1 MKKENMQEQ
10 REHEETNQ
18 AYGTEK
24 FIHKVIDFSKTLGR
38 VLTNPG
44 MLLSVLRFQK
54 LDHIYESLL
63 RNERLIKLLA
73 LVVAIV
79 FAINIRYVPNAKE
92 RYSADINNYP
102 LSQYYDQDRMVVDGL
117 PATVD
122 VTLIGDRGKVDI
134 ARAKS
139 NFEVYA
145 DLRNLPPGTHKVNL
159 EYSKLSNDLDV
170 KLDPSTIVVT
180 IMSLIETDKPIRA
193 DFVNLDQIDEMYVL
207 GDPQVAVDTVKIKG
221 PQIVVDQI
229 ASVKAIVD
237 VSDLSKL
244 SDYEAP
250 VYAYDRLGNKLDVE
264 IRPERVMVSTQVT
277 TPSKV
282 IPIKEVITGN
292 PPEGYSIESI
302 SIEPSKVKLYGE
314 SDVIDVYTELIAQV
328 DLYQLDEN
336 NEIIVKLEKPENVH
350 KMDTDTVKVKVKFE
364 ETKKKILEDV
374 PIEFKNLDSRYK
386 VKAKSLDDAMVDLTL
401 SGAKTR
407 LDLLSNEDI
416 KVFIDLN
423 GYTPGEYQIPVT
435 IETVDNVIID
445 PSRAKI
451 NIIITE

>member
-134 ARAKS
+134 AKAKS

-336 NEIIVKLEKPENVH
+336 NEIIVKL
-350 KMDTDTVKVKVKFE
+350 
-364 ETKKKILEDV
+364 
-374 PIEFKNLDSRYK
+374 
-386 VKAKSLDDAMVDLTL
+386 
-401 SGAKTR
+401 
-407 LDLLSNEDI
+407 
-416 KVFIDLN
+416 
-423 GYTPGEYQIPVT
+423 
-435 IETVDNVIID
+435 
-445 PSRAKI
+445 
-451 NIIITE
+451 

>member
-1 MKKENMQEQ
+1 M
-10 REHEETNQ
+10 
-18 AYGTEK
+18 
-24 FIHKVIDFSKTLGR
+24 
-38 VLTNPG
+38 
-44 MLLSVLRFQK
+44 
-54 LDHIYESLL
+54 
-63 RNERLIKLLA
+63 
-73 LVVAIV
+73 
-79 FAINIRYVPNAKE
+79 
-92 RYSADINNYP
+92 
-102 LSQYYDQDRMVVDGL
+102 
-117 PATVD
+117 
-122 VTLIGDRGKVDI
+122 
-134 ARAKS
+134 
-139 NFEVYA
+139 
-145 DLRNLPPGTHKVNL
+145 
-159 EYSKLSNDLDV
+159 
-170 KLDPSTIVVT
+170 
-180 IMSLIETDKPIRA
+180 
-193 DFVNLDQIDEMYVL
+193 
-207 GDPQVAVDTVKIKG
+207 KIKG

>member
-1 MKKENMQEQ
+1 MRKENVRENLEQVDNNSQETDKILY
-10 REHEETNQ
+10 RFVN
-18 AYGTEK
+18 
-24 FIHKVIDFSKTLGR
+24 FSKRLGR

-54 LDHIYESLL
+54 LDHVYESLL

-79 FAINIRYVPNAKE
+79 FAINVRYAPNAKE

-102 LSQYYDQDRMVVDGL
+102 LTQYYDQDRMVVDGL
-117 PATVD
+117 PDTVD
-122 VTLIGDRGKVDI
+122 VTLVGDKGKVDI
-134 ARAKS
+134 AKAKF
-139 NFEVYA
+139 NFEIYA

-180 IMSLIETDKPIRA
+180 IMSLIETEKSIKA

-207 GDPQVAVDTVKIKG
+207 GDPQLAVDTVKIKG
-221 PQIVVDQI
+221 PQAVVDQI
-229 ASVKAIVD
+229 ATVKAIVD

-244 SDYEAP
+244 ADYQAP
-250 VYAYDRLGNKLDVE
+250 VYAYDKLGNKLDVE
-264 IRPERVMVSTQVT
+264 IRPEKVTVSTQVT

-282 IPIKEVITGN
+282 VPIKEAITGN

-302 SIEPSKVKLYGE
+302 ILEPSEVKLYGE
-314 SDVIDVYTELIAQV
+314 TDVIDMYREIIAPI

-350 KMDTDTVKVKVKFE
+350 KMSVDTVKVKVTYEETQEKTFE
-364 ETKKKILEDV
+364 EI
-374 PIEFKNLDSRYK
+374 PIEFKNLDAKYK
-386 VKAKSLDDAMVDLTL
+386 VKAKTLDDAMVDLVL

-407 LDLLSNEDI
+407 VDSLSKDDI

-423 GYTPGEYQIPVT
+423 GYTPGEYQIPIT
-435 IETVDNVIID
+435 IETIDNVMIE
-445 PSRAKI
+445 PSQVKV

>member
-134 ARAKS
+134 AKAKS

-180 IMSLIETDKPIRA
+180 II
-193 DFVNLDQIDEMYVL
+193 
-207 GDPQVAVDTVKIKG
+207 
-221 PQIVVDQI
+221 
-229 ASVKAIVD
+229 
-237 VSDLSKL
+237 
-244 SDYEAP
+244 
-250 VYAYDRLGNKLDVE
+250 
-264 IRPERVMVSTQVT
+264 
-277 TPSKV
+277 
-282 IPIKEVITGN
+282 
-292 PPEGYSIESI
+292 
-302 SIEPSKVKLYGE
+302 
-314 SDVIDVYTELIAQV
+314 
-328 DLYQLDEN
+328 
-336 NEIIVKLEKPENVH
+336 
-350 KMDTDTVKVKVKFE
+350 
-364 ETKKKILEDV
+364 
-374 PIEFKNLDSRYK
+374 
-386 VKAKSLDDAMVDLTL
+386 
-401 SGAKTR
+401 
-407 LDLLSNEDI
+407 
-416 KVFIDLN
+416 
-423 GYTPGEYQIPVT
+423 
-435 IETVDNVIID
+435 
-445 PSRAKI
+445 
-451 NIIITE
+451 